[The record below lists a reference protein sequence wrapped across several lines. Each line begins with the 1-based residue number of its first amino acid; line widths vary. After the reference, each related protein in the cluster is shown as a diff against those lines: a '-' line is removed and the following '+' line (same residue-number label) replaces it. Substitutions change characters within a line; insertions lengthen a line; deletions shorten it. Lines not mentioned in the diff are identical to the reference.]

1 MSVLPGM
8 LRDMDLTT
16 LLIAV
21 GLLMLGVGLG
31 FYLGRT
37 SGEAVG
43 RSEADRAD
51 AATMGALLAPAADAL
66 VRVEHQLREI
76 ERDRVGAYASLRE
89 QVGALHRTSADLN
102 HHTRTL
108 AGALRTPQVR
118 GRWGEIQLQRIV
130 ELAGM
135 TQHCDFD
142 TQVTVGSA
150 GSGTWAGNDRS
161 EGRQRPDLV
170 VKLSGGRQIPV
181 DAKVPFTAWLEAM
194 DRGEGP
200 ESAGLM
206 ASHARAVRA
215 HVDALAGKAYWN
227 NFQPAPEFVIMFI
240 PGEPLLDAALVR
252 DPGLSDYAFSR
263 NVVMATPTTLI
274 TLLRTIAFSWR
285 QEQLG
290 ANAAQIHAL
299 GKDLYK
305 RLSTMGEHLGKLGSS
320 LGKAVESYNSTV
332 SSLDS
337 RVLVSARKFGDLG
350 ISTTP
355 IPTPQQV
362 ELAPRHPQAPEL
374 VGDQTRAG

>member
-1 MSVLPGM
+1 MASGM
-8 LRDMDLTT
+8 LRVMDLTT
-16 LLIAV
+16 LLIAI
-21 GLLMLGVGLG
+21 GLLLLGVGLG

-37 SGEAVG
+37 SGEATG

-76 ERDRVGAYASLRE
+76 ERDRVGAYTSLRE

-142 TQVTVGSA
+142 VQVTVG
-150 GSGTWAGNDRS
+150 GSTSSGWPGDDRS
-161 EGRQRPDLV
+161 EGKQRPDLV
-170 VKLSGGRQIPV
+170 VKLSGGRHIPV
-181 DAKVPFTAWLEAM
+181 DAKVPFAAWLEAM

-200 ESAGLM
+200 ESAGLL
-206 ASHARAVRA
+206 AGHARAVRA
-215 HVDALAGKAYWN
+215 HVDALSSKAYWN

-274 TLLRTIAFSWR
+274 TLLRTVAFSWR

-290 ANAAQIHAL
+290 ANAAEIHAL

-305 RLSTMGEHLGKLGSS
+305 RLSTMGDHLGKLGLS

-332 SSLDS
+332 SSLES
-337 RVLVSARKFGDLG
+337 RVLVTARKFGDLG
-350 ISTTP
+350 ISSNP
-355 IPTPQQV
+355 ISTPQQV
-362 ELAPRHPQAPEL
+362 EFAPRYPQSPEL
-374 VGDQTRAG
+374 VTDQTRAR